1 MYLKLPAKVTRI
13 IHTLQAHGHEAYA
26 VGGCVRDTVLGRVPD
41 DWDITTSARPL
52 EVKKLF
58 TRTVDT
64 GLVHGT
70 VTVLLGE
77 DGYEVTTYRIDGK
90 YEDHRHPSQVQFSAE
105 LAEDLRRRDFT
116 INAMAYNQEQ
126 GLVDLFGGMDDL
138 QKKRICC
145 VGEARERFQE
155 DALRILR
162 AVRFSAQLGFSIEA
176 RTEEALQELSGDLA
190 YVSAERI
197 RVELV
202 KLLGSGHPEYILRLF
217 DLGIARVVLPEEP
230 ISLRLALFLHP
241 LGEQT
246 CRKVLR
252 RLKFDNRTI
261 DTVRR
266 LVRWYGHPLG
276 TTPAEVRQTAAQ
288 IGAGLFPMVL
298 QIQGTYRD
306 VAVARAL
313 WDEICKKNE
322 CISLKDM
329 CISGDDLIQLGME
342 PGRAVGAMLAELFQ
356 EVLKEPACNTRA
368 YLSEEIWFT
377 GGVVL
382 ARERGAALPDTGRA
396 GDHPGVWGIG

>member
-58 TRTVDT
+58 NRTVDT

-90 YEDHRHPSQVQFSAE
+90 Y
-105 LAEDLRRRDFT
+105 
-116 INAMAYNQEQ
+116 
-126 GLVDLFGGMDDL
+126 DLFGGMDDL

-217 DLGIARVVLPEEP
+217 ELGIARVVLPEMEENGSGIKREVLEDAAGRLVQVPQEEP

-368 YLSEEIWFT
+368 YLSESVKRKL
-377 GGVVL
+377 GQ
-382 ARERGAALPDTGRA
+382 
-396 GDHPGVWGIG
+396 